1 MNLPVGAYP
10 DGTSVLA
17 GRYAFVDVLGSGGMG
32 AVWRVWDARE
42 TRYRAAKLLR
52 QQRADLLLRFVAE
65 QGTRI
70 DHPHVL
76 APESWA
82 AEDDRV
88 VFAMQLVDG
97 GSVADLLGDHGAL
110 PTAVTVELVDQLL
123 QGLVAVHRA
132 GVVHRDVKPAN
143 LLLRAT
149 GRGRPHLLLSDFG
162 IAVRED
168 LPRLTSRDDRMLTVG
183 YSAPE
188 LDHGADPHTS
198 ADVWSAGVVAVEM
211 ATGARPTTTPG
222 PPVTPPAGALPAGL
236 LDVVLAMT
244 AVEPTARPDAQEAL
258 ARWRAAAASVSLPAP
273 VDAGG
278 EPFEVLGQLPPLPA
292 GWADGGPRA
301 SDDAVD
307 VGPGSGYP
315 GPMAAGPGPGG
326 GPVLPPGGAG
336 ADGPTPGPPAWWR
349 PAVVSV
355 SAALAA
361 VLAAI
366 AVVGWG

>member
-1 MNLPVGAYP
+1 MSGSHPDLPA
-10 DGTSVLA
+10 GTSLLA

-32 AVWRVWDARE
+32 AVWRVWDVRE
-42 TRYRAAKLLR
+42 SRYRAAKLLR

-70 DHPHVL
+70 EHPHVL

-110 PTAVTVELVDQLL
+110 PLAVTVELVDQLL
-123 QGLVAVHRA
+123 QGLVAVHDA

-168 LPRLTSRDDRMLTVG
+168 LPRLTSRDDRLLTLG

-188 LDHGADPHTS
+188 LDRGADPHTS
-198 ADVWSAGVVAVEM
+198 ADVWSAGVVALEL
-211 ATGARPTTTPG
+211 ATGVRPATTAGSSP
-222 PPVTPPAGALPAGL
+222 TPPAGVLPAGL
-236 LDVVLAMT
+236 RDVVLAMT
-244 AVEPTARPDAQEAL
+244 SAAPEARPGAAEAL
-258 ARWRAAAASVSLPAP
+258 DRWRAATSALTLPAP

-278 EPFEVLGQLPPLPA
+278 EPFEVLAQLPPLPA
-292 GWADGGPRA
+292 AWGTDGPA
-301 SDDAVD
+301 
-307 VGPGSGYP
+307 P
-315 GPMAAGPGPGG
+315 AGPVGG
-326 GPVLPPGGAG
+326 EGVAPTEDIPGAG
-336 ADGPTPGPPAWWR
+336 PAATSTGVVADPPSGPPAWWR
-349 PAVVSV
+349 PAVLSV
-355 SAALAA
+355 AAALGMVLVAIAALAWA
-361 VLAAI
+361 
-366 AVVGWG
+366 